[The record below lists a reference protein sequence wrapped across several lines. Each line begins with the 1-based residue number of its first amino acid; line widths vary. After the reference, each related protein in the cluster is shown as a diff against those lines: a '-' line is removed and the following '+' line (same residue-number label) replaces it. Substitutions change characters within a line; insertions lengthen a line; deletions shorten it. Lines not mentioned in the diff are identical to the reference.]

1 MLCLSI
7 EQFLEEYFVK
17 PLAQP
22 GVTRPFNSVNTLVYA
37 AIALVAAYLVYRSL
51 KKAGVK
57 IDERLFYAV
66 LPFVLL
72 GSSIRVLVDAGILPR
87 AVVIQDTTLYLFVT
101 PGVYI
106 TTFAITVACLWVSLA
121 LQKRN
126 LAYDR
131 IMRALGALLAASALL
146 FLLPLMKFF
155 LQAAG
160 IIILASVGLLA
171 FLELRRIEKRGS
183 KAMEKIAVFSQSLDG
198 AATFIGITLGSSAVS
213 YTEQHVFSSF
223 LAGSG
228 GPFIGLLGFF
238 LVKVAFAILVAELA
252 SREFKEEK
260 QVATFILLLITI
272 FGAAPGLRDLLR
284 IVAGV

>member
-1 MLCLSI
+1 LSI